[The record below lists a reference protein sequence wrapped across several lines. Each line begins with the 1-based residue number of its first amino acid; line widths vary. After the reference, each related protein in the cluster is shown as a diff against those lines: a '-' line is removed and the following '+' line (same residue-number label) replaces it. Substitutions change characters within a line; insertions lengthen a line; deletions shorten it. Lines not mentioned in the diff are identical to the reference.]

1 MPAPSLWR
9 YVAAE
14 PDLMLWIGDN
24 VYGDAPDD
32 FSVLAQKHAVLAALP
47 AFQQLKKMVPTAATW
62 DDHDFGLNNEGR
74 HYRFREASKQHFRK
88 FWDVEHL
95 VPVDRNG
102 IYHSRTFG
110 EGDRRLQVMLLD
122 CRYNRDNEGPES
134 DTLGEE
140 QWAWLETELRK
151 PAKLRLLVSGYQ
163 YFLPDDSVFESWEK
177 FPKAQRRLLNLIQET
192 EAEGVVF
199 IAGDQHYSE
208 VSRVRDAIGYDAIE
222 IMFCGINQEEPH
234 VPNPHRVSP
243 VAHAKNAYG
252 LIDIQWTNSETDEP
266 HLVFRAYD
274 ADRDAV
280 ELIYR
285 INFSELSR

>member
-1 MPAPSLWR
+1 MRLW
-9 YVAAE
+9 A
-14 PDLMLWIGDN
+14 
-24 VYGDAPDD
+24 
-32 FSVLAQKHAVLAALP
+32 
-47 AFQQLKKMVPTAATW
+47 
-62 DDHDFGLNNEGR
+62 
-74 HYRFREASKQHFRK
+74 
-88 FWDVEHL
+88 
-95 VPVDRNG
+95 
-102 IYHSRTFG
+102 
-110 EGDRRLQVMLLD
+110 
-122 CRYNRDNEGPES
+122 
-134 DTLGEE
+134 LGEE
-140 QWAWLETELRK
+140 QWAWLEAELRK

-252 LIDIQWTNSETDEP
+252 LIDIQWNESETDEP
-266 HLVFRAYD
+266 HLVFRAFD
-274 ADRDAV
+274 ADRDAA
-280 ELIYR
+280 ELTYR
-285 INFSELSR
+285 INLSELTR